1 MSNSLSGN
9 ETVLFGPEPNP
20 GDRLGNYIL
29 DRKLGS
35 GGMGHVWK
43 AIHEPTRKP
52 YAIKLLPP
60 IIASNPD
67 AWDQVRRNFD
77 IIENLNHPHICAV
90 KVLDRD
96 PKYGPYLVMAHVEGM
111 TLNKYRQGRTFTPE
125 QVAALLKPVAEA
137 LDFAHSRKVIHR
149 DIKHE
154 NIMVVLADDGQ
165 TIVDTYVIDF
175 GLAAESRTVVT
186 QFSQQSAPLAGTLRY
201 MAPELWR
208 GRPPVP
214 ASDQYALAVIAY
226 ELFAGYFPIDGVDRG
241 IMREA
246 VLNEAV
252 EPISGMPAPV
262 NEMLLKAMAK
272 KPEERFETCAAL
284 LFDSKQSPM
293 PVASKTTSRS
303 IVPRVT
309 IPGRGQFETLKEAVA
324 AAKNGD
330 KLLLEDGMF
339 EEAVEITCSISISPK
354 NPASRPVLQGSAK
367 DPAIYIIEGARVNLT
382 GLVIRPPHP
391 GKDEDNCP
399 VVQAEN
405 SSVSIEKCEI
415 AGLYGSKSKFVVSEC
430 IFADAYEG
438 IHLSRSQLQA
448 TSCEFRDL
456 GYGIKGQNSEFRG
469 KALESL
475 RCDHFA
481 EFLTSTC
488 VLTDST
494 IQHGGVGLHVSK
506 SNETVVLERCTFED

>member
-9 ETVLFGPEPNP
+9 DTVLFGPEPNP

-43 AIHEPTRKP
+43 AIHEPTGKP

-125 QVAALLKPVAEA
+125 QVAAILKPVAEA

-226 ELFAGYFPIDGVDRG
+226 ELLAGYFPIDGVDRG

-252 EPISGMPAPV
+252 EPISGLPASV
-262 NEMLLKAMAK
+262 NEALVKGLAK
-272 KPEERFETCAAL
+272 KPEERFATSEGLIQCLSGIQTAAVDNLRSHDETTSL
-284 LFDSKQSPM
+284 TIRGSHDQVVPM
-293 PVASKTTSRS
+293 IDLMLENGRELRGGRLSNEGVTFPVPVGQHRVLVKTTYFAATDLIEELTEIFVTVNHLQPLTIILTCGEYGWISRMDLF
-303 IVPRVT
+303 PRDTTAMTFTRAGYV
-309 IPGRGQFETLKEAVA
+309 KA
-324 AAKNGD
+324 NG
-330 KLLLEDGMF
+330 
-339 EEAVEITCSISISPK
+339 
-354 NPASRPVLQGSAK
+354 
-367 DPAIYIIEGARVNLT
+367 VN
-382 GLVIRPPHP
+382 V
-391 GKDEDNCP
+391 
-399 VVQAEN
+399 
-405 SSVSIEKCEI
+405 
-415 AGLYGSKSKFVVSEC
+415 
-430 IFADAYEG
+430 
-438 IHLSRSQLQA
+438 
-448 TSCEFRDL
+448 
-456 GYGIKGQNSEFRG
+456 
-469 KALESL
+469 
-475 RCDHFA
+475 
-481 EFLTSTC
+481 
-488 VLTDST
+488 
-494 IQHGGVGLHVSK
+494 
-506 SNETVVLERCTFED
+506 

>member
-9 ETVLFGPEPNP
+9 DTVLFGPEPKP

-43 AIHEPTRKP
+43 ATHEPTGKP

-96 PKYGPYLVMAHVEGM
+96 PKFGPYLVMAHVEGM

-125 QVAALLKPVAEA
+125 QVAAILKPVAEA

-154 NIMVVLADDGQ
+154 NIMVVLANDGQ

-226 ELFAGYFPIDGVDRG
+226 ELLAGYFPIDCPDRSM
-241 IMREA
+241 MRDA
-246 VLNEAV
+246 VLNEEAQSIALLTALQSSGLARGLHKDPNDRCQDCATFIAQLLATSLTQV
-252 EPISGMPAPV
+252 VPVSDPVQGISQSQAKLPETVILEIDYGGDDSFGSYRD
-262 NEMLLKAMAK
+262 EMLAFVPTPGK
-272 KPEERFETCAAL
+272 KSEVYFDGKKL
-284 LFDSKQSPM
+284 LSD
-293 PVASKTTSRS
+293 VY
-303 IVPRVT
+303 
-309 IPGRGQFETLKEAVA
+309 L
-324 AAKNGD
+324 KNGINLKID
-330 KLLLEDGMF
+330 THTGDHELLITWDTTMLNVMSGSRDRLPGEAKISFTLERKGRATLHLD
-339 EEAVEITCSISISPK
+339 SP
-354 NPASRPVLQGSAK
+354 
-367 DPAIYIIEGARVNLT
+367 
-382 GLVIRPPHP
+382 
-391 GKDEDNCP
+391 
-399 VVQAEN
+399 AER
-405 SSVSIEKCEI
+405 
-415 AGLYGSKSKFVVSEC
+415 C
-430 IFADAYEG
+430 ICF
-438 IHLSRSQLQA
+438 
-448 TSCEFRDL
+448 
-456 GYGIKGQNSEFRG
+456 
-469 KALESL
+469 
-475 RCDHFA
+475 
-481 EFLTSTC
+481 
-488 VLTDST
+488 
-494 IQHGGVGLHVSK
+494 GGVHYS
-506 SNETVVLERCTFED
+506 